1 MKMNNIKNKFFKST
15 MKLIGNKGLAKN
27 RLGNSVKDFLT
38 RNCKTNEISVNG
50 YKMLLDEYDDMQI
63 SLRPYEPIETEIVKT
78 HVEKNNIVVDIGANI
93 GYYTLLMALNQA
105 KVFSY
110 EPEPKNFKL
119 LQKNVNLNNF
129 SSNVKLYNKAVSNYN
144 GFSKLFLA
152 KGAPGMHTLSN
163 NRFDSNS
170 IDVNLINRRLGTTP
184 FLEFINKVE
193 QKIRKPIVI
202 AAAMQDMSNVANIVV
217 EVTKLNLD
225 KIDFAKID
233 VEGHELHVLEGMKIL
248 PTKILIEFNPLYL
261 QASGKNYNDFFHFI
275 EKFTI
280 KQISKDGLEEL
291 DYEELIKSKMSR
303 NLFLY

>member
-1 MKMNNIKNKFFKST
+1 MNNIKNKFFKST

-38 RNCKTNEISVNG
+38 RNCKTNEMSVNG
-50 YKMLLDEYDDMQI
+50 YKMLLHDNMEI

-170 IDVNLINRRLGTTP
+170 IDVNFINRRLGTTP

-193 QKIRKPIVI
+193 QKIRKPMVI

-291 DYEELIKSKMSR
+291 DYEELIKSKTSR

>member
-1 MKMNNIKNKFFKST
+1 MNNIKNKFFKST

-27 RLGNSVKDFLT
+27 RLGNSVKDFLI
-38 RNCKTNEISVNG
+38 RNCKTNEMSVNG
-50 YKMLLDEYDDMQI
+50 YKMLLHDNMEI

>member
-1 MKMNNIKNKFFKST
+1 MKMNNIKNKFFKLT
-15 MKLIGNKGLAKN
+15 IKLIGNKGLAKN

-38 RNCKTNEISVNG
+38 RNCKTNEMSVNG
-50 YKMLLDEYDDMQI
+50 YKMLLHDNMEI

-78 HVEKNNIVVDIGANI
+78 HVKKNNIVVDIGANI

-152 KGAPGMHTLSN
+152 GATDLNGGVIVDRAKGGAPGMHTLSN
-163 NRFDSNS
+163 NRFGSNS
-170 IDVNLINRRLGTTP
+170 ID
-184 FLEFINKVE
+184 
-193 QKIRKPIVI
+193 
-202 AAAMQDMSNVANIVV
+202 V

-291 DYEELIKSKMSR
+291 DYEELIKSKISR